1 MESILK
7 ITSNLG
13 YWSKI
18 EDFSEIVL
26 KSDFVIGVIGDN
38 PVLEISK
45 DFYEPKEGDKIYFM
59 PGVNIPRVKFKN
71 LALEKKVKAVRDPGI
86 ANIIFANESSIHKI
100 STVHSNYTASTED
113 FKKLMQDNDFL
124 SKLDERDIENI
135 RESLEFYTN
144 DLIVVDRAIANYLS
158 DSKQF
163 SHSEMGYKTVVAI
176 EDEWVPVIQKCKGKV
191 IYDEG
196 GVVDLLNGDAASVID
211 ADMFKQLSTMFKSS
225 DSDNH
230 ILAMEIMANCKY
242 NASLPY
248 LLLLFKDFSH
258 KMYNCHTRNHV
269 NFKSLTGWIGRDI
282 LSRNDLDT
290 LCSVLQ
296 DKNQYV
302 PEALDIFLNHSHQD
316 ILHRGES
323 HYFTIK
329 VITLNPD
336 YAIPGYD
343 YKVKT
348 ETEENFNEAIE
359 SVIDLVEPIE
369 EVLEEETV
377 SESELNNN
385 EVSETIEVA
394 TEEDVVHDLYGVD
407 NDNIEVTLPVETVL
421 INQKIEKNESD
432 DFEWF

>member
-1 MESILK
+1 
-7 ITSNLG
+7 
-13 YWSKI
+13 
-18 EDFSEIVL
+18 
-26 KSDFVIGVIGDN
+26 
-38 PVLEISK
+38 
-45 DFYEPKEGDKIYFM
+45 
-59 PGVNIPRVKFKN
+59 
-71 LALEKKVKAVRDPGI
+71 
-86 ANIIFANESSIHKI
+86 
-100 STVHSNYTASTED
+100 
-113 FKKLMQDNDFL
+113 
-124 SKLDERDIENI
+124 
-135 RESLEFYTN
+135 
-144 DLIVVDRAIANYLS
+144 
-158 DSKQF
+158 
-163 SHSEMGYKTVVAI
+163 MGYKTVIAI
-176 EDEWVPVIQKCKGKV
+176 EDEWVPVIQKCKGKI

-211 ADMFKQLSTMFKSS
+211 ADMFKQLSTMFESS

-316 ILHRGES
+316 ILNRGES
-323 HYFTIK
+323 NYLTIK
-329 VITLNPD
+329 VISLNPD

-343 YKVKT
+343 YKVIPEVE
-348 ETEENFNEAIE
+348 ETEEELESEFAAEDNFDEAIE
-359 SVIDLVEPIE
+359 SVIDLTESTETIE
-369 EVLEEETV
+369 EEIV
-377 SESELNNN
+377 SEFELTT
-385 EVSETIEVA
+385 EVSEETLETPEVLN
-394 TEEDVVHDLYGVD
+394 T
-407 NDNIEVTLPVETVL
+407 
-421 INQKIEKNESD
+421 NQKIEKTNESD

>member
-1 MESILK
+1 MESILT

-18 EDFSEIVL
+18 EDFYKIVL
-26 KSDFVIGVIGDN
+26 KSEFFIGIVGDN

-158 DSKQF
+158 ESKQF
-163 SHSEMGYKTVVAI
+163 SHSEMGYKTVIAI
-176 EDEWVPVIQKCKGKV
+176 EDEWVPVIQKCKGKI

-211 ADMFKQLSTMFKSS
+211 ADMFKQLSTMFESS

-248 LLLLFKDFSH
+248 LLLLFKDFFH
-258 KMYNCHTRNHV
+258 KMHNCHTRNHV

-316 ILHRGES
+316 ILNRGES
-323 HYFTIK
+323 NYFTIK
-329 VITLNPD
+329 VISLNPD

-343 YKVKT
+343 YKVIPEVE
-348 ETEENFNEAIE
+348 ETEEELESEFAAEDNFDEAIE
-359 SVIDLVEPIE
+359 SVIDLTESTETIE
-369 EVLEEETV
+369 EEIV
-377 SESELNNN
+377 SEFELTT
-385 EVSETIEVA
+385 EVSEETLETPEVLN
-394 TEEDVVHDLYGVD
+394 T
-407 NDNIEVTLPVETVL
+407 
-421 INQKIEKNESD
+421 NQKIEKTNESD